1 MESMKIKTQI
11 GNDRIVKIELP
22 PEFANEEL
30 EMVIVFQ
37 RIGKTSLKSENKSP
51 EELGYSRRFLEEVIG
66 GWKGQIV
73 EIPEQIQFEEREEIQ
88 WPIS

>member
-1 MESMKIKTQI
+1 MESMKIQAQV
-11 GNDRIVKIELP
+11 GNDKILKIELP
-22 PEFANEEL
+22 DEFANEEL

-66 GWKGQIV
+66 SWEGEMI
-73 EIPEQIQFEEREEIQ
+73 EIPEQLHFEEREEIQ

>member
-1 MESMKIKTQI
+1 MESMKIKAQV
-11 GNDRIVKIELP
+11 GNDKILKIELP
-22 PEFANEEL
+22 DEFANEEL

-66 GWKGQIV
+66 SWEGEMI
-73 EIPEQIQFEEREEIQ
+73 EIPEQLHFEEREEIQ

>member
-1 MESMKIKTQI
+1 MESMKIKAQI

-37 RIGKTSLKSENKSP
+37 RIAKTSLKSENKSP

-66 GWKGQIV
+66 SWEGEPLEG
-73 EIPEQIQFEEREEIQ
+73 PEQLHY
-88 WPIS
+88 

>member
-1 MESMKIKTQI
+1 MESMKIKAQV
-11 GNDRIVKIELP
+11 GNDKILKIELP
-22 PEFANEEL
+22 DEFANEEL

-66 GWKGQIV
+66 SWEGEMI
-73 EIPEQIQFEEREEIQ
+73 EIPEQLHFEEREEIQ
-88 WPIS
+88 WTIS

>member
-1 MESMKIKTQI
+1 MESMKIKAQI

-37 RIGKTSLKSENKSP
+37 RIAKTSLKSENKSP
-51 EELGYSRRFLEEVIG
+51 E
-66 GWKGQIV
+66 
-73 EIPEQIQFEEREEIQ
+73 
-88 WPIS
+88 